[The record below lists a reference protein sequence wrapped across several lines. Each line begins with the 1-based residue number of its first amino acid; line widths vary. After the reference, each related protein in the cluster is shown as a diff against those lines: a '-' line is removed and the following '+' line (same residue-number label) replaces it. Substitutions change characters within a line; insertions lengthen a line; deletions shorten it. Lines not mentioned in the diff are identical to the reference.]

1 VRAACGDCLRRSWL
15 VAELADH
22 IDRARDRFGSLDS
35 LLALD
40 DEELTAALA
49 GRDRG
54 RIRAAR
60 AHFDPELAQ
69 AGARHAGLA
78 ATCRHDSAYPRAL
91 LDMPDPPAVLHV
103 AGDAGR
109 ARELWSAPAVAL
121 VGARRASPY
130 GLEVARSL
138 GRGLAAAGVTVVSGM
153 ALGIDCAAHEG
164 ALEGGGA
171 TLAVLG
177 GGADVPYPASKR
189 GVHRRLVA
197 TGAVLSELPAG
208 VRPRRWCFPARN
220 RLIAALTAA
229 TVVVEAAERSGA
241 LITARMARE
250 LGRDVAAVP
259 GPVNSPR
266 SAGANALLFDGA
278 HLIRDPRDVLELL
291 FGAGGAPA
299 APERRSPAGLDADLR
314 DVLERVAG
322 GQDTA
327 TALARTPAEVGDT
340 LVALSELE
348 LTGWLRRGG
357 DGRYLVVSAAKP
369 A

>member
-1 VRAACGDCLRRSWL
+1 MNAACDACLRRTWL
-15 VAELADH
+15 VAEMVDH
-22 IDRARDRFGSLDS
+22 IDRARERFGSLDS

-40 DEELTAALA
+40 DEQLTAALA
-49 GRDRG
+49 GRDSG
-54 RIRAAR
+54 RIRTAR
-60 AHFDPELAQ
+60 AGFRPDRARDT
-69 AGARHAGLA
+69 ARHAGLGFA
-78 ATCRHDSAYPRAL
+78 CRHESRYPRAL

-103 AGDAGR
+103 AGDPRR

-164 ALEGGGA
+164 ALEAGGA
-171 TLAVLG
+171 SLAVLG

-189 GVHRRLVA
+189 GVHRRLIA
-197 TGAVLSELPAG
+197 RGAVLSELPAG

-220 RLIAALTAA
+220 RLIAALTTV

-278 HLIRDPRDVLELL
+278 HLVRDPRDVLELL

-299 APERRSPAGLDADLR
+299 TPEGRSPSGLDDHLR
-314 DVLERVAG
+314 DVLERVAS

-327 TALARTPAEVGDT
+327 TALARTPAELGDA

-357 DGRYLVVSAAKP
+357 DGRYVVAG
-369 A
+369 

>member
-1 VRAACGDCLRRSWL
+1 VSAACDACLRRTWL
-15 VAELADH
+15 VAEMIDH
-22 IDRARDRFGSLDS
+22 IDRARERFGSLDS

-40 DEELTAALA
+40 DEALIA
-49 GRDRG
+49 GLGGRDRG

-60 AHFDPELAQ
+60 SSFDPDLAR
-69 AGARHAGLA
+69 ADTRHAGLFMA
-78 ATCRHDSAYPRAL
+78 CRHDPAYPRAL
-91 LDMPDPPAVLHV
+91 LDIPDPPAVMHV

-177 GGADVPYPASKR
+177 GGADVTYPASKR
-189 GVHRRLVA
+189 RVHRRLLA
-197 TGAVLSELPAG
+197 DGAALSELPPG

-220 RLIAALTAA
+220 RVIAALTAA

-250 LGRDVAAVP
+250 LGRDVAAIP

-278 HLIRDPRDVLELL
+278 HLVRDPRDVLELL
-291 FGAGGAPA
+291 FGAGGAPVA
-299 APERRSPAGLDADLR
+299 DQGRPPAGPDAHLR
-314 DVLERVAG
+314 EVLELVAG
-322 GQDTA
+322 GRDTA
-327 TALARTPAEVGDT
+327 SALARTPAEVGEA
-340 LVALSELE
+340 LAALSELE
-348 LTGWLRRGG
+348 LTGWLRRGD
-357 DGRYLVVSAAKP
+357 DGRYVVAG
-369 A
+369 